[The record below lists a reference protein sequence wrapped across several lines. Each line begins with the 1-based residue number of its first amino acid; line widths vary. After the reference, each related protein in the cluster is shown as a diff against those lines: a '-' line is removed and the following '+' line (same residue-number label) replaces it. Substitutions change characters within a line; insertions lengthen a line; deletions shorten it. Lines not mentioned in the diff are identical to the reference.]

1 MNFKP
6 PVPILRQHTRLFFFA
21 LLVVS
26 SSIILAGAYW
36 QHLGI
41 ISAVL
46 LSVGT
51 SLLAGTL
58 ASIFDKAFGITNTLA
73 EKLARSFTDR
83 GLAAFHTSSRQVE
96 PDTDFP
102 PLDHANSIDLMF
114 NSGRYVMGNHLNDMK
129 EALNSHGCTVR
140 VILSNPDN
148 SFFDDK
154 NVTWGLSPHAA
165 DLRQEILTTVN
176 ELRDVHGKIANRH
189 SSLVVRMAP
198 CVMTGSFV
206 IVNRRFL
213 RYTPYLPH
221 THSSDVPLFD
231 LNSFLSDQ
239 ARKIF
244 TVYVDVFNDVWD
256 KSVEVIGPAATKPH

>member
-83 GLAAFHTSSRQVE
+83 VLLRSTLLPVKWNQIQTSLHSTM
-96 PDTDFP
+96 P
-102 PLDHANSIDLMF
+102 
-114 NSGRYVMGNHLNDMK
+114 
-129 EALNSHGCTVR
+129 
-140 VILSNPDN
+140 IL
-148 SFFDDK
+148 
-154 NVTWGLSPHAA
+154 
-165 DLRQEILTTVN
+165 
-176 ELRDVHGKIANRH
+176 
-189 SSLVVRMAP
+189 
-198 CVMTGSFV
+198 
-206 IVNRRFL
+206 
-213 RYTPYLPH
+213 
-221 THSSDVPLFD
+221 
-231 LNSFLSDQ
+231 
-239 ARKIF
+239 
-244 TVYVDVFNDVWD
+244 
-256 KSVEVIGPAATKPH
+256 

>member
-58 ASIFDKAFGITNTLA
+58 ASIFYKAFGITNTLA
-73 EKLARSFTDR
+73 EKLSRSFTDKS
-83 GLAAFHTSSRQVE
+83 LATFHTSSRQAE

-102 PLDHANSIDLMF
+102 PLNHANLLYLMF
-114 NSGRYVMGNHLNDMK
+114 YTALYV
-129 EALNSHGCTVR
+129 
-140 VILSNPDN
+140 I
-148 SFFDDK
+148 
-154 NVTWGLSPHAA
+154 
-165 DLRQEILTTVN
+165 
-176 ELRDVHGKIANRH
+176 
-189 SSLVVRMAP
+189 
-198 CVMTGSFV
+198 
-206 IVNRRFL
+206 
-213 RYTPYLPH
+213 
-221 THSSDVPLFD
+221 
-231 LNSFLSDQ
+231 
-239 ARKIF
+239 
-244 TVYVDVFNDVWD
+244 
-256 KSVEVIGPAATKPH
+256 